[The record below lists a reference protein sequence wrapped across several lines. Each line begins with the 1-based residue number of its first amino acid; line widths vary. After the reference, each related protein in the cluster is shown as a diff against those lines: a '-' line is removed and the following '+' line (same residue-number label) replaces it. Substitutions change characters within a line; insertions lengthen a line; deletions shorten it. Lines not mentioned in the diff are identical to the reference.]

1 MEKQGHQSWGSSR
14 IALALVAGAGLVMVL
29 AVLAPRLGHRT
40 GGGIVGSEGNLP
52 VALSRAGSENKLVMV
67 DFYTDWCGWCKK
79 LDSTT
84 LADPDVQRAL
94 SGFVVVKL
102 NAEKG
107 GLSDAKRFGV
117 DAFPTIVFLDATGA
131 EVGRIP
137 GYMDPKPFLD
147 ELNDV
152 LKRKA

>member
-1 MEKQGHQSWGSSR
+1 MIDSEGDLAS
-14 IALALVAGAGLVMVL
+14 ALA
-29 AVLAPRLGHRT
+29 
-40 GGGIVGSEGNLP
+40 
-52 VALSRAGSENKLVMV
+52 RAGSEDKLVMV

-79 LDSTT
+79 LDGTT
-84 LADPDVQRAL
+84 LADPDVQRVLA
-94 SGFVVVKL
+94 GFVVVKL

-107 GLSDAKRFGV
+107 GLGDAKRFGV
-117 DAFPTIVFLDATGA
+117 DSFPTVVFLTAAGA

-137 GYMDPKPFLD
+137 GYLGPKPFLE

>member
-1 MEKQGHQSWGSSR
+1 MQDQEHKGSGSSR
-14 IALALVAGAGLVMVL
+14 IPLALVGGATLVIVL
-29 AVLAPRLGHRT
+29 GVLAPRLGHRT
-40 GGGIVGSEGNLP
+40 GGAMINSEGNLAS
-52 VALSRAGSENKLVMV
+52 ALARAGSEDKLVMV

-84 LADPDVQRAL
+84 LADPDVQRVL
-94 SGFVVVKL
+94 GGLVVVKL

-107 GLSDAKRFGV
+107 GLGDAKRFGV
-117 DAFPTIVFLDATGA
+117 DAFPTIVFLTAAGA

-137 GYMDPKPFLD
+137 GYLDPNPFL
-147 ELNDV
+147 EKLRDV